1 MNDQLIERGRQAF
14 RAGDFATAAQMF
26 QAGKDPS
33 EVDGEVDHLLGNS
46 LMRTGRYAEAD
57 KAYES
62 ALADT
67 SYGKRGALLTNQ
79 GKARYAMGDYEGAS
93 KSFNAATH
101 DASYSTPYKA
111 YMGLGQSL
119 EKLGDMTQAGVAF
132 REAALD
138 GTNPAP
144 AAALTSLGDCFV
156 ALDRPEDAI
165 ESYRS
170 ALDFAGP
177 RDDVRAINASLGEAA
192 VAANRLTEASDAF
205 GKATS
210 DGIYQLTPSQQVAY
224 DRAQDML
231 SSAGSATTAQAAAVG
246 NGYSSGIDPLDPLG
260 KSGEFMPDPSD
271 TGFFTLTESE
281 MIQQDKRESKV
292 RRKRRHTG
300 LKVFLV
306 IVIILLLA
314 AVGLA
319 YAYTQ
324 GYGYP
329 TQQQTLTSLFEAA
342 SNGEDCSEY
351 LSSSLS
357 ESSQEVIVSTIPEGS
372 EPTIEGLDRSMTEST
387 ATVSVELSL
396 GGTVTYEVDFV
407 REGLGWVVS
416 DLTID
421 AGDLESS
428 DTSTETDETTES
440 TETDGSETTDETDS
454 TDSADAADTEES
466 TEE

>member
-1 MNDQLIERGRQAF
+1 MNDQMIERARQAY
-14 RAGDFATAAQMF
+14 RTGDFQTAAQLF
-26 QAGKDPS
+26 QSAKDPS
-33 EVDGEVDHLLGNS
+33 EVSGEIDHLLGNS

-67 SYGKRGALLTNQ
+67 AYGKRGALLTNQ

-93 KSFNAATH
+93 KSFKAATH
-101 DASYSTPYKA
+101 DGSYSTPYKA

-119 EKLGDMTQAGVAF
+119 EKLGDMTQAGVAY

-138 GTNPAP
+138 GANPAP
-144 AAALTSLGDCFV
+144 AQALANLGACFV

-170 ALDFAGP
+170 ALDFVGP
-177 RDDVRAINASLGEAA
+177 RDDVRSIYAGLGVAA
-192 VAANRLTEASDAF
+192 VDANRFTEAVEAF
-205 GKATS
+205 KNATA
-210 DGIYQLTPSQQVAY
+210 DGLYQLSDTEQASF
-224 DRAQDML
+224 DRAQEAL
-231 SSAGSATTAQAAAVG
+231 SAASSASTVESSAVG

-260 KSGEFMPDPSD
+260 QSGEFMPDPSD

-281 MIQQDKRESKV
+281 MIQQDKEKAKV
-292 RRKRRHTG
+292 RRKSHHTG

-306 IVIILLLA
+306 ILIIVLLA
-314 AVGLA
+314 AVLLA

-342 SNGEDCSEY
+342 SNDEDCSEY

-357 ESSQEVIVSTIPEGS
+357 ETSQDVIVASIPDGA

-416 DLTID
+416 DLS
-421 AGDLESS
+421 ADLGEVTTES
-428 DTSTETDETTES
+428 DETETEESTES
-440 TETDGSETTDETDS
+440 TETEETTDEES
-454 TDSADAADTEES
+454 SSEE
-466 TEE
+466 